1 MGIDKADCRYVVHY
15 TIPFS
20 LEAYYQEAGRAGRD
34 GEISYPILIFK
45 ESDVEYLKNRIE
57 QNYPDRETLQKV
69 YDGLCDELDLAV
81 GNEQESLDEIHL
93 EHISKRI
100 NLPVSQIS
108 NALNLLKRL
117 DVVTQVDLRE
127 PRVGIHFIVN
137 TDYLLEF
144 IDESEPEKGNFLDA
158 LFRQFGPQV
167 FSETQYLD
175 IEYLT
180 QKLETTSNQLYKA
193 LQVFAEHDQILNFK
207 WQEETKL
214 IQVKDVRTKNLR
226 IDADLAYNY
235 RDILL
240 KKIDYMARYAS
251 TNACREVF
259 LRHYFGETDCEPCG
273 YCDNCTSDKNVNKLV
288 SEKDVHLVIKMLK
301 SGEKSLNE
309 ISKDT
314 NWNHKKTD
322 RVLRFMVRENF
333 VKSNESGDTYSL
345 LNKA

>member
-1 MGIDKADCRYVVHY
+1 
-15 TIPFS
+15 
-20 LEAYYQEAGRAGRD
+20 
-34 GEISYPILIFK
+34 
-45 ESDVEYLKNRIE
+45 
-57 QNYPDRETLQKV
+57 
-69 YDGLCDELDLAV
+69 LDLAI

-108 NALNLLKRL
+108 NALNLLQRL

-144 IDESEPEKGNFLDA
+144 IDESEPDKGNFLDA

-167 FSETQYLD
+167 FSEIQYLD
-175 IEYLT
+175 IEYLS

-214 IQVKDVRTKNLR
+214 IQVKDARTKKLR
-226 IDADLAYNY
+226 IDSDRAYNY

-259 LRHYFGETDCEPCG
+259 LRHYFGEMDCEPCG
-273 YCDNCTSDKNVNKLV
+273 NCDNCSSSKKQNTLVN
-288 SEKDVHLVIKMLK
+288 EKDIRLVIETLESGQK
-301 SGEKSLNE
+301 SIKQ
-309 ISKDT
+309 ISEST
-314 NWNHKKTD
+314 NWNRKKTH
-322 RVLRFMVRENF
+322 RILSFMVRENF
-333 VKSNESGDTYSL
+333 LKSDESGENYSL
-345 LNKA
+345 LSKT